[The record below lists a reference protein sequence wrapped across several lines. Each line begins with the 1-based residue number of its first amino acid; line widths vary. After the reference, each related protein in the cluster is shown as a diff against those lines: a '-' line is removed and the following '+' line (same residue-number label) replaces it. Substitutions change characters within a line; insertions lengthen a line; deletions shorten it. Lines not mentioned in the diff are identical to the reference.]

1 MVSSVSELDNFERRE
16 NEDEEEFQGRKAM
29 RKAMRRAAMQQ
40 KTYVLEEEDGEEAR
54 WSDED
59 EEHTSTTRETGQDAP
74 LSVGGQLQQ
83 LHGGD
88 VAGSDTRAPAPLAVD
103 MPGDNSCNTCNT
115 FEDLSWTK
123 EQVAGVC
130 DAGGDEEKNRSEEGK
145 GDCGGEAGEKIK
157 IKKHRG
163 RTERSMFRFLAEA

>member
-1 MVSSVSELDNFERRE
+1 MLSSVSELDNFERRE

-59 EEHTSTTRETGQDAP
+59 EEHTSTTRETGQDEP
-74 LSVGGQLQQ
+74 LAVGGQLQQLQQ

-88 VAGSDTRAPAPLAVD
+88 VAASDTRHAQAPAPLAGD
-103 MPGDNSCNTCNT
+103 MPGDNTCDTCDT

-123 EQVAGVC
+123 EQAAGGC
-130 DAGGDEEKNRSEEGK
+130 DVGGDETKNRSEEGK
-145 GDCGGEAGEKIK
+145 GDCGGEDGDIK
-157 IKKHRG
+157 
-163 RTERSMFRFLAEA
+163 